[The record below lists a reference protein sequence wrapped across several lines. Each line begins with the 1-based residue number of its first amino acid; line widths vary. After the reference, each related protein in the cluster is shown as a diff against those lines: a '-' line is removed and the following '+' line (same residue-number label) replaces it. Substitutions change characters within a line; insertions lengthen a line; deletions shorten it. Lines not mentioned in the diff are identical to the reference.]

1 MPEDVRKNLDMDGV
15 TRRDFT
21 IASVT
26 AAGTSVALALGTS
39 PASAQGGAIPPAA
52 ISAQTTYTGDV
63 IDGKRV
69 VTALDVNDLE
79 PGRKHLLYFRGVAT
93 PTGQHWH
100 VSVTVARGAKPGKRV
115 VLVSGVHGDE
125 MSSIHAVQTV
135 MNQLDPVAM
144 SGTVMAVTDVS
155 RPALESMQRRW
166 PSSGRGI
173 DLVDMNR
180 EWPGNENGL
189 AAASRHAGLVFNH
202 LLRPN
207 ADYAIDFH
215 TGTTGFEVT
224 AFNIG
229 EMGVPA
235 VRAMLELY
243 PVGQIFDNPVYTGV
257 LHNAFMEA
265 GIPSF
270 TPEIGAARVLDPEK
284 IALFVEGTMNVLK
297 HHGILAGPMGRTAK
311 DVPVYVGNAAFP
323 ILATAGG
330 LVEFLVKLNDQ
341 VQVGQKVAVQR
352 NSFGEVV
359 AEYVSGVAGEIAGLR
374 SDAMSEPGN
383 PLAFILFSLPGPR
396 EPAAYPE

>member
-1 MPEDVRKNLDMDGV
+1 MPGDVSEDRDMGGI

-21 IASVT
+21 IA
-26 AAGTSVALALGTS
+26 AAAAVGTSSAMAFGPGPALAQG
-39 PASAQGGAIPPAA
+39 SATPPATVT
-52 ISAQTTYTGDV
+52 AQTTYSGDV
-63 IDGKRV
+63 INGKRV
-69 VTALDVNDLE
+69 VTALNINDLE
-79 PGRKHLLYFRGVAT
+79 PGRRHFLYFRGVAT

-100 VSVTVARGAKPGKRV
+100 VSVTVARGARPGKRV

-125 MSSIHAVQTV
+125 MSSVHAVQTV
-135 MNQLDPVAM
+135 MHQLDPAAM

-166 PSSGRGI
+166 PSSGRGM
-173 DLVDMNR
+173 DLIDMNR

-189 AAASRHAGLVFNH
+189 TAASRHAGLLFNR

-215 TGTTGFEVT
+215 TGTTGFDVA

-243 PVGQIFDNPVYTGV
+243 PVGLIFDNPVYAGV

-270 TPEIGAARVLDPEK
+270 TPEIGAARILDPEM

-297 HHGILAGPMGRTAK
+297 HHGILAGPMGRTAR
-311 DVPVYVGNAAFP
+311 DVHVHVGNAALP

-330 LVEFLVKLNDQ
+330 LVQFLVKLNDR
-341 VQVGQKVAVQR
+341 VEAGQKVAVQR
-352 NSFGEVV
+352 DSFGEVV
-359 AEYVSGVAGEIAGLR
+359 ADYASGVAGEIAGLR

-383 PLAFILFSLPGPR
+383 PLAFILFNRPGAR